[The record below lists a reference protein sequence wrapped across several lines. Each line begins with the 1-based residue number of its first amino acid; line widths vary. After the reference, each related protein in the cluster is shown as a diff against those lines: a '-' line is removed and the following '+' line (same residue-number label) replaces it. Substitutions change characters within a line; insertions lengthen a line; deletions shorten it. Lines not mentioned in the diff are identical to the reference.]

1 MKLTN
6 EMRRTVVTKAM
17 AGFMQIE
24 KDIIEQR
31 RLAFGTEVYEHTYG
45 AAEPIVMALSE
56 EWRSMDDDVVIS
68 CDGFDAKH
76 RGLCQ
81 GLPEHLNCSISLGRS
96 RPFPPSY
103 SRTDVTINAAKEK
116 NGVVTPEHPLYKK
129 AQKLVKDHFAIL
141 QKEDEL
147 RSKIRA
153 LLASCNTVRQLEAAW
168 PEAMQFLPTT
178 YSHSTALVPV
188 GLSDQINKAL
198 GIPPKASAATTAV
211 RKAATH

>member
-1 MKLTN
+1 VKLTN

-45 AAEPIVMALSE
+45 KDEPLILQVSP
-56 EWRSMDDDVVIS
+56 EWRQMDDHIVIA
-68 CDGFDAKH
+68 CDGFEVKRHNCHPHSAHLDA
-76 RGLCQ
+76 
-81 GLPEHLNCSISLGRS
+81 SIDLGRD
-96 RPFPPSY
+96 RPFPGSY
-103 SRTDVTINAAKEK
+103 SRTDVCIRAAKK
-116 NGVVTPEHPLYKK
+116 DFAEHPLYKK
-129 AQKLVKDHFAIL
+129 SQKLVKDYTAIID
-141 QKEDEL
+141 KEEEL
-147 RSKIRA
+147 RSKISA
-153 LLASCNTVRQLEAAW
+153 LLRSCNTDRQLELAW
-168 PEAMQFLPTT
+168 PEGMQFLPVTL
-178 YSHSTALVPV
+178 SHSTALVPV